1 MKEGRK
7 THLALKELKRGTSTS
22 ADMAELIFSA
32 VLSDNGGG
40 ITTTDNNSS
49 TLLGSFDGSVEKRL
63 GALSEF
69 GELEDTGGTREVLYY
84 FAMRKDI

>member
-1 MKEGRK
+1 
-7 THLALKELKRGTSTS
+7 
-22 ADMAELIFSA
+22 MAEL
-32 VLSDNGGG
+32 VLQTVLCNNRRG

-69 GELEDTGGTREVLYY
+69 GELEDTGGTREVLGY
-84 FAMRKDI
+84 FAMRKGI